1 MGQESLPVM
10 LKAMDEIFMP
20 TTRRSCVKETR
31 VFIPLGRDANVEARA
46 PVCKAFIVD
55 GLDCMCG
62 ESAQDGLVRSQR
74 TNLLQ
79 QIESLHKES
88 CVGFTLVQRTQAA

>member
-10 LKAMDEIFMP
+10 LKAMDEIFTS

-31 VFIPLGRDANVEARA
+31 VFISLGRDANVEALALVR
-46 PVCKAFIVD
+46 KAFIVD

-62 ESAQDGLVRSQR
+62 ESAQDGLVRGQR

-79 QIESLHKES
+79 
-88 CVGFTLVQRTQAA
+88 